1 MTVDWPIAELDP
13 VRRLNVL
20 AAGIPGAVVTETFL
34 DTDPVRAWETL
45 SDLEHTVPEIQPHVR
60 QFRIV
65 GEEQGR
71 MVADV
76 RGHAGLRARMS
87 IDMQPFLCCMQS
99 RYLVVGM
106 AVAPDGRGTRF
117 ARMQGL
123 RFPRPFPAALKPFA
137 AYTIRTEAQRVAT
150 LAWETA

>member
-1 MTVDWPIAELDP
+1 MTVDWPIANLDP
-13 VRRLNVL
+13 VRRLRVL

-34 DTDPVRAWETL
+34 DADPHQAWETL
-45 SDLEHTVPEIQPHVR
+45 SDLERTVPQIQPHVR

-65 GEEQGR
+65 GEEHGR

-76 RGHAGLRARMS
+76 RGYAGLRARMS

-106 AVAPDGRGTRF
+106 AVTPEGNGTRF

-123 RFPRPFPAALKPFA
+123 RFPRPFPAVLMPLADN
-137 AYTIRTEAQRVAT
+137 TIRAEAKRVAH
-150 LAWETA
+150 LPFPR